1 MKPVYLTPRSVVL
14 TRVLWVFLAVCL
26 VNLLLMVIWVWPW
39 TGVVI
44 GVLLFVSPILAW
56 FDR

>member
-1 MKPVYLTPRSVVL
+1 MKPVYLTPRSAVV
-14 TRVLWVFLAVCL
+14 TRILWVLLLVTFL
-26 VNLLLMVIWVWPW
+26 NLLLIAIWIWPW

-56 FDR
+56 LDR